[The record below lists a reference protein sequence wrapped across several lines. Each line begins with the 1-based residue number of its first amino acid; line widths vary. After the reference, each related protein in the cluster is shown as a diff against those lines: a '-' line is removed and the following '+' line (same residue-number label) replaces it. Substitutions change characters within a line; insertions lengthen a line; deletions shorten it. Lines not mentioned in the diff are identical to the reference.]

1 MAKKRERAVEN
12 PLRTDLVDQ
21 VTAPP
26 EDRKPITRPET
37 AQTSPSAPKK
47 PGPPPQKWTE
57 APKSGKTMRTII
69 TADEV
74 AGNDEFRAQLAGLVG
89 CKVAESHIT
98 RALWSLARQ
107 AGENIDELKGSAPTL
122 KRPSKGDIM
131 GEAEF
136 EDRLASLILK
146 GLKRVKPAG
155 RR

>member
-1 MAKKRERAVEN
+1 MAKKRERTVEN
-12 PLRTDLVDQ
+12 PLRTDLVSQ

-26 EDRKPITRPET
+26 EERKPFSQPGPSEPVTPPAIS
-37 AQTSPSAPKK
+37 SPPPKK
-47 PGPPPQKWTE
+47 WKETTRG
-57 APKSGKTMRTII
+57 GKTMRTII
-69 TADEV
+69 TGEEV
-74 AGNDEFRAQLAGLVG
+74 TGNDEFRAQLAGLVG

-107 AGENIDELKGSAPTL
+107 AGDNIDELSGTAPTL
-122 KRPSKGDIM
+122 KRPSKGDVI

-146 GLKRVKPAG
+146 ALKRVKPAG